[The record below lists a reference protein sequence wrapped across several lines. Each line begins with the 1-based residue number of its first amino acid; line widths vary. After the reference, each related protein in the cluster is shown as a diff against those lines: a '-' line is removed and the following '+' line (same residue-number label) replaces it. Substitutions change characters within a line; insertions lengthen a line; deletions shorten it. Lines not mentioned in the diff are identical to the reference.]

1 MARIFSKGDSM
12 KKLIFGAFCAILMSS
27 GAFAIG
33 TSGTQKDAKEQ
44 TQNKEQ
50 PEETIEISITIDDNA
65 TTDNNATN
73 SQKMGK

>member
-1 MARIFSKGDSM
+1 MVRIFSKGDSM

-44 TQNKEQ
+44 TPQTQNEEQ
-50 PEETIEISITIDDNA
+50 PEKTIEISITL
-65 TTDNNATN
+65 DNNATN
-73 SQKMGK
+73 SQKTEK

>member
-33 TSGTQKDAKEQ
+33 TSGTQKDAKKQTPQ
-44 TQNKEQ
+44 TQNEEQ
-50 PEETIEISITIDDNA
+50 PEKTIEISITLDD
-65 TTDNNATN
+65 NATN

>member
-1 MARIFSKGDSM
+1 M

-33 TSGTQKDAKEQ
+33 TSGTQ

>member
-1 MARIFSKGDSM
+1 MTRIFSKGDSM

-33 TSGTQKDAKEQ
+33 TSGTQKDAKTSETPQ
-44 TQNKEQ
+44 TQNEEQ
-50 PEETIEISITIDDNA
+50 PEKTIEISITLDD
-65 TTDNNATN
+65 NATN

>member
-33 TSGTQKDAKEQ
+33 TSGTQKDAKKQTPQ
-44 TQNKEQ
+44 TQNEEQ
-50 PEETIEISITIDDNA
+50 PEKTIEISITLDD
-65 TTDNNATN
+65 NATN
-73 SQKMGK
+73 SQKTEK

>member
-1 MARIFSKGDSM
+1 MVRIFSKGDSM

-44 TQNKEQ
+44 TPQTQNEEQ
-50 PEETIEISITIDDNA
+50 PEKTIEISITLDD
-65 TTDNNATN
+65 NATN
-73 SQKMGK
+73 SQKTEK